1 MKVTVLGSSGQIG
14 AYLTEY
20 LTKKGHHVTEFDIVE
35 NKNHDLTIIP
45 NNDLECVIQESDFV
59 FFLAFD
65 VGGSRYLKKY
75 QHTFK
80 FIDNNTRMMANVFH
94 YIEKYNKR
102 FVFASS
108 QMSNM
113 SYSPYGVM
121 KRVGELYTKSLK
133 GLIVKFWNVYGIE
146 NDLDKSHVI
155 TDFIVKGFDVQDYAE
170 SYENFDGTFKVEMMT
185 DGTEERQFLY
195 AEDCCEALETV
206 MENYTDFKTEDP
218 LHITSF
224 KSTTIKEVASIITGC
239 FSRIGMNVLFE
250 PGLAKDNVQMDK
262 RNEADTFITGWWIPQ
277 TSLEK
282 GIHKVFDHMKEE
294 LLEHQNLHCTY
305 QWLDSKT
312 EILLKNSHLPTH
324 SD

>member
-1 MKVTVLGSSGQIG
+1 MKIAILGSSGQIG

-20 LTKKGHHVTEFDIVE
+20 LRDKGHTVHEFDSVNGE
-35 NKNHDLTIIP
+35 EQDMTTIP
-45 NNDLECVIQESDFV
+45 NSELERVISDCDFC

-75 QHTFK
+75 QHTFD
-80 FIDNNTRMMANVFH
+80 FINNNTRLMANAFSLL
-94 YIEKYNKR
+94 EKYNKR

-121 KRVGELYTKSLK
+121 KRVGELYTTSLK

-146 NDLDKSHVI
+146 HDEEKSHVI
-155 TDFIVKGFDVQDYAE
+155 TDFIRRGFE
-170 SYENFDGTFKVEMMT
+170 EGEFEMLT

-206 MENYTDFKTEDP
+206 MENFTDFKPEDP

-224 KSTTIKEVASIITGC
+224 RSTSIKQVAEIIQGC
-239 FSRIGMNVLFE
+239 FNRIGKYDVRIK
-250 PGLAKDNVQMDK
+250 PGLAKDSVQMDK
-262 RNEADTFITGWWIPQ
+262 RNEADTYIMSWWLPKTGIE
-277 TSLEK
+277 S
-282 GIHKVFDHMKEE
+282 GINKVFDEMK
-294 LLEHQNLHCTY
+294 
-305 QWLDSKT
+305 
-312 EILLKNSHLPTH
+312 KNYE
-324 SD
+324 